1 MYKMAYEI
9 EASEADTSETDT
21 YDTENDTADAS
32 SASDSDPD
40 DEKLNTDWLEDFK
53 DEEFVYDKYYKE
65 SVTSIQL
72 YLLYIK
78 NKELIDVDRQS
89 CVVENGTLKKE
100 VILSLIK
107 KYQRNYKL
115 DNYKLDNYKLDNY
128 KLNALLRYN
137 IDLNP
142 EDITDYL
149 NETNRDRFLTPE
161 KYLDDIHFDDSI
173 AMLQDLNAL
182 YFIYVEDSPHLNQT
196 RRIVLSKKIHK
207 TVRHK
212 KNLKIAKEIK

>member
-1 MYKMAYEI
+1 MV
-9 EASEADTSETDT
+9 SEADTSETDT

>member
-1 MYKMAYEI
+1 MYKMAYDT
-9 EASEADTSETDT
+9 ADTSAADT
-21 YDTENDTADAS
+21 NDTADS
-32 SASDSDPD
+32 SSEVDRSVADSSSEADSDPD
-40 DEKLNTDWLEDFK
+40 DEKLDTEWLEDFK
-53 DEEFVYDKYYKE
+53 DEECVYHKYYKE
-65 SVTSIQL
+65 PVTSIQL
-72 YLLYIK
+72 YFLYIE
-78 NKELIDVDRQS
+78 NKELIDVDRQQ
-89 CVVENGTLKKE
+89 CVVENGILKKE
-100 VILSLIK
+100 VIVSLIK
-107 KYQRNYKL
+107 EYQRNYKL
-115 DNYKLDNYKLDNY
+115 NNY
-128 KLNALLRYN
+128 KLNNYKLNSLLRYN

-149 NETNRDRFLTPE
+149 NETKRDRFLTPE

-182 YFIYVEDSPHLNQT
+182 YFIYTQDSSVQKNQT

>member
-1 MYKMAYEI
+1 MYKMV
-9 EASEADTSETDT
+9 SEADTSETDT

-115 DNYKLDNYKLDNY
+115 DNYKLDNYKL
-128 KLNALLRYN
+128 NALLRYN

>member
-1 MYKMAYEI
+1 MV
-9 EASEADTSETDT
+9 SEADTSETDT

-89 CVVENGTLKKE
+89 CVVQNGTLKKE

>member
-1 MYKMAYEI
+1 MYKMV
-9 EASEADTSETDT
+9 SEADTSETDT